1 MRADFGGG
9 GSAAVFSTGSLGTST
24 RQYVQDSAIAAV
36 ASFAMLALQ
45 QQVMHHARNDFQTM
59 AWLLLSLAVLQTVT
73 KWWTR
78 SQQNATTQQFY
89 DAVARADALYRLPLN
104 GARIIVQ
111 CYIRADALHHFG
123 FLFAFLLENI
133 DALLLQPLK
142 EAVAASSSKSTRS
155 SNTWVLLLLGYL
167 LVAGVDAYEYGSL
180 VHTIVLI
187 AMSLVMKHAESEMAE
202 TKLRLETAPHFHL
215 LSLVCA
221 CAMAFPLSWI
231 IAPRARRIGIALEDS
246 QDDAAG
252 SAAWWMLCGVGVA
265 ALHLTSMYFH
275 RNPLGKASSKNRWIS
290 VIVCTSTGLVG
301 SLFVSA
307 LEDDWLRFAADLVA
321 AIVIVYAQFSE
332 MLRLSTDQHRHD
344 EEELDMFRSSSSM
357 ASSEP
362 RGKATDFMHI
372 LSALWARDDSR
383 RMLMFLSVN
392 VTYMVIELL
401 VGIWSNS
408 LGLIGDAGHMFFDNG
423 ALMIGLVASYI
434 GKLPADAQYTYG
446 YGRVEVLSGFLNS
459 VLLLLMASHLIAE
472 GCARVMDPP
481 DVKTDNLL
489 LTSVIGLGVNIVGL
503 VWFHDAVHGHGH
515 GDHDDHG
522 GHGHSHSHL
531 HSHGSNSN
539 MYGVYLHVLADTLG
553 SIGVIVSSLLIQYK
567 GWYIA
572 DPLSSVLIAL
582 LIVGSTLSLLKD
594 TLLQLLQRTP
604 KEMESKIA
612 DALREVETSVPHVLR
627 IVQWHV
633 WRHASDVS
641 VASVHV
647 LVDTAANEQ
656 HVLAHVRDIF
666 VRRTGVSAP
675 FLSVQVEKNELLAN
689 GELDAYGRALLK
701 NRELHHDHDH
711 HGHSHSHNHD
721 HGHDHGHSHSHGHD
735 DHSHHSEMST
745 HENPAGDDVLHRH
758 HHHPQP
764 LFPPPAARGG
774 HHDHNHG
781 HHHNHHHAQNP
792 QDHHLNQRSGASSF
806 ASCRPTLVTA
816 GHGLGHTSH
825 YDGFGHAHGDG
836 HPHH

>member
-59 AWLLLSLAVLQTVT
+59 AWLLLSLAVLQTVA

-187 AMSLVMKHAESEMAE
+187 AMSLAMKHAESEMAE

-215 LSLVCA
+215 LSLFCA

-362 RGKATDFMHI
+362 RGKATDFTHI

-423 ALMIGLVASYI
+423 ALMIGL
-434 GKLPADAQYTYG
+434 
-446 YGRVEVLSGFLNS
+446 
-459 VLLLLMASHLIAE
+459 

-503 VWFHDAVHGHGH
+503 VC
-515 GDHDDHG
+515 
-522 GHGHSHSHL
+522 
-531 HSHGSNSN
+531 NSN

-612 DALREVETSVPHVLR
+612 DALREVET
-627 IVQWHV
+627 
-633 WRHASDVS
+633 DVS

-689 GELDAYGRALLK
+689 GELDA
-701 NRELHHDHDH
+701 
-711 HGHSHSHNHD
+711 
-721 HGHDHGHSHSHGHD
+721 
-735 DHSHHSEMST
+735 
-745 HENPAGDDVLHRH
+745 
-758 HHHPQP
+758 
-764 LFPPPAARGG
+764 
-774 HHDHNHG
+774 
-781 HHHNHHHAQNP
+781 
-792 QDHHLNQRSGASSF
+792 
-806 ASCRPTLVTA
+806 
-816 GHGLGHTSH
+816 
-825 YDGFGHAHGDG
+825 
-836 HPHH
+836 